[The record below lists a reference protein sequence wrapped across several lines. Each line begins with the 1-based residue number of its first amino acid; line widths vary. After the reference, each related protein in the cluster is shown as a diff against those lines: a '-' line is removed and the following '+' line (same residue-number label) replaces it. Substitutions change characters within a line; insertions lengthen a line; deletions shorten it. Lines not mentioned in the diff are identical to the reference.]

1 MTISDP
7 SKPFNILFLCTG
19 NYYRSRFAEELFNH
33 HAPLL
38 GLPWSATSRALAIE
52 RGVDNVGPLSVHTRK
67 ALEER
72 SIAARGAD
80 RMPVPCSLSDLEA
93 AKLVV
98 ALKEAEHRPLL
109 TERFRG
115 WEDRVTYWHVDD
127 VDFALP
133 ETALREIDRHV
144 DDLMA
149 RLRQGRS

>member
-1 MTISDP
+1 MP
-7 SKPFNILFLCTG
+7 HVLFLCTG

-33 HAPLL
+33 RAPLL
-38 GLPWSATSRALAIE
+38 GVPWSATSRALAIE
-52 RGVDNVGPLSVHTRK
+52 RGAGNVGPLSVHTRR

-72 SIAARGAD
+72 SVAARSAD
-80 RMPVPCSLSDLEA
+80 RMPASCTLSDLEA

-127 VDFALP
+127 VDLASPEAALS
-133 ETALREIDRHV
+133 EIERHV
-144 DDLMA
+144 EDLIQ
-149 RLRQGRS
+149 RLRQAPLA